1 MRAPVGSAKLR
12 RGYELVFTVDEYYDG
27 PRTGVANFR
36 GEPHFYDCIVDEKR
50 SDYSNLFQLT
60 PIDQKTFELA
70 LAAWRIWR
78 KWEIAYHEKK
88 VTWESHP
95 ALQADTAK
103 YRKLTKRLE
112 GLLKT
117 DPKRSITRIGHFA
130 PVANA
135 KLPKGVLHYFQVKWS
150 RPVVVR

>member
-36 GEPHFYDCIVDEKR
+36 GEPHFYDCIFDEKR

-78 KWEIAYHEKK
+78 KWEIAYHKKK
-88 VTWESHP
+88 VKWESHP

-103 YRKLTKRLE
+103 HH
-112 GLLKT
+112 KT
-117 DPKRSITRIGHFA
+117 LVA
-130 PVANA
+130 PVGGISERTA
-135 KLPKGVLHYFQVKWS
+135 
-150 RPVVVR
+150 